1 MPNLIVVGCGDHYQ
15 SNVAATLAAME
26 AAGEIAVVAT
36 VDRRPV
42 AAPGGTPHV
51 VRRDGQSLAECL
63 RSFAALDPV
72 VFLAHAHEFHAP
84 DARDLVAA
92 GFRVIVEK
100 PYAISPADMAA
111 FRVLVKEHP
120 RSVAPVES
128 FAVMRAIPLLYAAG
142 LVEPDAFYTR
152 GPGGLRVA
160 APGLALAEVRGSLR
174 AIGRPRLM
182 LTDVLEGQGER
193 GRFEHRGV
201 QYADSRVGIGVI
213 LDMAL
218 HSLGPLYAL
227 ESVTGVLPP
236 ASEVAVRTAVCD
248 RFVRHAAAAHDVPP
262 RFVPETYAELELST
276 AAGVPVLVCVGKYVL
291 PQAIQR
297 RLVIVGDE
305 GEALLDLTTCTL
317 SIGTRERTPRPV
329 LSLPCAGAL
338 GYRAALLA
346 CLGML
351 AGDTLYGFDPAEAAL
366 RANELCLDLHQRA
379 IEQAADR
386 PSYSEGALPG
396 AILGARYTRR
406 PRPG

>member
-1 MPNLIVVGCGDHYQ
+1 MANLIVVGCGDHYQ
-15 SNVAATLAAME
+15 SNVAATLAAMQ

-36 VDRRPV
+36 VDRRPF
-42 AAPGGTPHV
+42 AAPGGTPHI

-63 RSFAALDPV
+63 QPFGALDPV

-111 FRVLVKEHP
+111 FRVLVREHP
-120 RSVAPVES
+120 RRVAPVES

-142 LVEPDAFYTR
+142 LVEPDTFYTR
-152 GPGGLRVA
+152 GPGSLQVPATG
-160 APGLALAEVRGSLR
+160 PTLAEVRGTLQ
-174 AIGRPRLM
+174 AIGRPRM
-182 LTDVLEGQGER
+182 VLTDVLEGQGAR

-218 HSLGPLYAL
+218 HSLGPLHAL

-236 ASEVAVRTAVCD
+236 APEVSVRTAVCD
-248 RFVRHAAAAHDVPP
+248 RLVRHAADAHGVPP
-262 RFVPETYAELELST
+262 RFVPETYAEIELST
-276 AAGVPVLVCVGKYVL
+276 ATGVPVLVCVGKYVL

-297 RLVIVGDE
+297 RLVIVGDQ
-305 GEALLDLTTCTL
+305 GEAFLDLTTSTL
-317 SIGTRERTPRPV
+317 SIGTREGTPRPV

-338 GYRAALLA
+338 GYRAVLLA

-351 AGDTLYGFDPAEAAL
+351 AGETLYGFDPAEAAL

-379 IEQAADR
+379 VEQAAER
-386 PSYSEGALPG
+386 PSYAEGVFPG
-396 AILGARYTRR
+396 AILGARCTH
-406 PRPG
+406 PPCPG